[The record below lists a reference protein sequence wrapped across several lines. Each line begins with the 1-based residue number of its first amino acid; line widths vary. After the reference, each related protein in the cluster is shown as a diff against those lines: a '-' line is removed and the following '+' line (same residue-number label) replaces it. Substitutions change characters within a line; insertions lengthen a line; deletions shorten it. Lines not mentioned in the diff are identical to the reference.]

1 MPFCRDKEEKFDN
14 VDQDKENV
22 SEAHEA
28 VLEEASSGKN
38 RFILEGRHDA
48 QHNDIQHNGSA
59 GSAIS
64 NGENLKVVWAKFST
78 LS

>member
-1 MPFCRDKEEKFDN
+1 MSIMPFCRDKEEKFDN

-38 RFILEGRHDA
+38 RFIL
-48 QHNDIQHNGSA
+48 
-59 GSAIS
+59 
-64 NGENLKVVWAKFST
+64 
-78 LS
+78 